1 MEITSKNNPK
11 VIEACKLNKKS
22 CRDEKGLFI
31 CDSYKMIYEFIKN
44 DYFEIFELFVH
55 QDYMDKYS
63 EIISLAKE
71 KDVEIFIIND
81 QVMKKLSD
89 NKSMTGICCVFK
101 KKENLKSFSNDF
113 IIALDE
119 IQDPLNVGA
128 VIRVA
133 AAFDVPVIV
142 SQNSADI
149 YSPKTVKASMGGI
162 GFDKIFVCSS
172 LYDELIS
179 LKEKGYNIV
188 STALSKDSIELEEYD
203 ISQKTVIVIGNEGSG
218 VSERILE
225 ISDYKVIIP
234 MKGNIQSL
242 NAAVAAGI
250 VMWEKV
256 R

>member
-11 VIEACKLNKKS
+11 IIEANKLNKKS
-22 CRDEKGLFI
+22 YRDEKGLFL

-44 DYFEIFELFVH
+44 SYFEIFELFVH
-55 QDYMDKYS
+55 QDYMDKYI
-63 EIISLAKE
+63 EIISLAEE
-71 KDVEIFIIND
+71 KDSEIFIIND

-89 NKSMTGICCVFK
+89 NKSMTGICCVFR
-101 KKENLKSFSNDF
+101 KKEKIKATDKDF

-128 VIRVA
+128 VIRAA
-133 AAFDVPVIV
+133 AAFDVPVMV
-142 SQNSADI
+142 SENSADI

-172 LYDELIS
+172 LYDELMS

-188 STALSKDSIELEEYD
+188 STALSKDSIELENYD

-225 ISDYKVIIP
+225 ISNYKVIIP